1 MYADFEYYKN
11 DFYGSFIADKEL
23 FNGLCVKA
31 AAYIDK
37 ITYNRI
43 CKDEVT
49 ADVKNAVCAVCEV
62 FAQDYGRGGIKSESC
77 DGYSVTY
84 EDDKALYGKLRAAAM
99 LYLPQNLTYAGC
111 DV

>member
-11 DFYGSFIADKEL
+11 NFFGRVIENEPL
-23 FNGLCVKA
+23 FNGLCAKA

-43 CKDEVT
+43 CEVT

-84 EDDKALYGKLRAAAM
+84 EDDKVFYGKLRAAAM

-111 DV
+111 DL